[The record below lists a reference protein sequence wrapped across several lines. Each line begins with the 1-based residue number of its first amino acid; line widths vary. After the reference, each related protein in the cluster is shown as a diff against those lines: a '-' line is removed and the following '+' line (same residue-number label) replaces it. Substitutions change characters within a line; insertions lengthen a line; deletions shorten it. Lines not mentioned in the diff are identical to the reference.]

1 MAKSNGVIE
10 FFLAIFI
17 GALLFGLV
25 VAKRNVSTSYPLP
38 QRILPMPTPEQ
49 IVDSLKTTDYGTII
63 YTKEPLSLEG
73 IGTYIVGGY
82 LKVSQPLN
90 SAITIYRRT
99 KDPASDSACKV
110 LTLSSQS
117 QGGGS
122 RSSVYVC
129 ERGQNDVLVKMA
141 EFVNTKFASFC
152 FPSSATI
159 GVNGRSVFF
168 WIGVG
173 WDPFLPHSLTLLF
186 DNLTAINISLP
197 FALVSP
203 RFPPCADPSSW

>member
-10 FFLAIFI
+10 LFLAILT
-17 GALLFGLV
+17 GALLFGFF
-25 VAKRNVSTSYPLP
+25 VARANLPTSYPLP
-38 QRILPMPTPEQ
+38 QRILSMPTPEQ
-49 IVDSLKTTDYGTII
+49 IVDSLKTTGYGTII
-63 YTKEPLSLEG
+63 YAEEPLSLEG
-73 IGTYIVGGY
+73 IGTYTVGGY
-82 LKVSQPLN
+82 LKVSKPLN
-90 SAITIYRRT
+90 SAMAVYRRT
-99 KDPASDSACKV
+99 NDPASDPACKV
-110 LTLSSQS
+110 LTLFPRSQS
-117 QGGGS
+117 EVS

-173 WDPFLPHSLTLLF
+173 WDPFLPHPLTLLF
-186 DNLTAINISLP
+186 DNLIAINISLP
-197 FALVSP
+197 LALASS